1 MRKFFAVLL
10 VGCALSLG
18 CGEQPKAIPAD
29 QMQPIQPPSD
39 PAQNAAT
46 TEGGESGDATA
57 AGDSGEVV
65 APVEAG
71 DSGAAAPSGETAAPP
86 APAPAPATPGN

>member
-1 MRKFFAVLL
+1 MRKLFAVLL
-10 VGCALSLG
+10 IGCAMSLG
-18 CGEQPKAIPAD
+18 CGAQPKAIPPE
-29 QMQPIQPPSD
+29 QTQPLQPAND

-46 TEGGESGDATA
+46 TEGDESGDATA